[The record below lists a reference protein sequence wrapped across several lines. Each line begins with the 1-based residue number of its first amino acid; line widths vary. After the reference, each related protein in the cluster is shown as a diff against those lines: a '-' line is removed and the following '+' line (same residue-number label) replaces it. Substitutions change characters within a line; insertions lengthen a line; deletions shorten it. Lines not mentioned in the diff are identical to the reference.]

1 MKTVRDILEVKGR
14 MVWSVDPGSTVF
26 DALSLMAE
34 KEIGALVVL
43 DEARVAG
50 IISERDYA
58 RKVILHGRASPT
70 TRVEE
75 IMTSPIRLN
84 IGTRGSP
91 LALAQAEI
99 VRAALFQA
107 WPDLAIEDA
116 VILGRMLA
124 EPFADVPSLLTAFGE
139 RRLPVCQFV
148 QDGSRAVGEA
158 GAVEDAASV
167 ARRNAA
173 MPLTAQRQVDDF
185 YTRLGELS
193 R

>member
-14 MVWSVDPGSTVF
+14 TVWSVDYGSTVF

-75 IMTSPIRLN
+75 IMTSHVAYTHLDQSIEECMAIMTDKRIRH
-84 IGTRGSP
+84 
-91 LALAQAEI
+91 
-99 VRAALFQA
+99 
-107 WPDLAIEDA
+107 
-116 VILGRMLA
+116 
-124 EPFADVPSLLTAFGE
+124 
-139 RRLPVCQFV
+139 LPVL
-148 QDGSRAVGEA
+148 QDGKLIGIISIGDLVKAIIADQKFMIEQLERYITG
-158 GAVEDAASV
+158 
-167 ARRNAA
+167 
-173 MPLTAQRQVDDF
+173 
-185 YTRLGELS
+185 
-193 R
+193 

>member
-14 MVWSVDPGSTVF
+14 MVWSVDLGSTVF

-75 IMTSPIRLN
+75 IMTSHVAYTHLDQSIEECMAIMTDKRIRH
-84 IGTRGSP
+84 
-91 LALAQAEI
+91 
-99 VRAALFQA
+99 
-107 WPDLAIEDA
+107 
-116 VILGRMLA
+116 
-124 EPFADVPSLLTAFGE
+124 
-139 RRLPVCQFV
+139 LPVL
-148 QDGSRAVGEA
+148 QDGKLIGIISIGDLVKAIIADQKFIIEQLERYITG
-158 GAVEDAASV
+158 
-167 ARRNAA
+167 
-173 MPLTAQRQVDDF
+173 
-185 YTRLGELS
+185 
-193 R
+193 

>member
-14 MVWSVDPGSTVF
+14 MVWSVDLGSTVF

-75 IMTSPIRLN
+75 IMTSHVAYTHLDQSIEECMAIVTDKRIRH
-84 IGTRGSP
+84 
-91 LALAQAEI
+91 
-99 VRAALFQA
+99 
-107 WPDLAIEDA
+107 
-116 VILGRMLA
+116 
-124 EPFADVPSLLTAFGE
+124 
-139 RRLPVCQFV
+139 LPVL
-148 QDGSRAVGEA
+148 QDGNLIGIISIGDLVKAIIADQKFMIEQLERYITG
-158 GAVEDAASV
+158 
-167 ARRNAA
+167 
-173 MPLTAQRQVDDF
+173 
-185 YTRLGELS
+185 
-193 R
+193 